1 MNGVSW
7 NWNSG
12 SPSDN
17 LYVQEKAFKGDR
29 VQSNIFRELH
39 DRCREYFIENNRST
53 SFSEENAIMNRYS
66 NIHPY
71 NDNYV
76 SLREPL
82 PGVKFCD
89 PQYVNASRVPDYTMK
104 SAGYIAMQGPTT
116 ESKYSTWQMFFDED
130 VSIVLMLTGVV
141 ENGMRKCSVYWP
153 EEGDELTVPSGLV
166 VKPLSVT
173 EAFNNVTLRTFE
185 LSKGN
190 VTRQVRLYHLTS
202 WGDHDVTNVAS
213 IEYLVDELAK
223 RRTAAPV
230 VVHCSAGIGRTGTFI
245 AIDLISHV
253 LKSANGKV
261 PQISIKDLVFA
272 LRSYREGMVQTPAQI
287 NLIVEVA
294 AHLARKF
301 SLQ

>member
-173 EAFNNVTLRTFE
+173 EARSE
-185 LSKGN
+185 E
-190 VTRQVRLYHLTS
+190 
-202 WGDHDVTNVAS
+202 A
-213 IEYLVDELAK
+213 
-223 RRTAAPV
+223 
-230 VVHCSAGIGRTGTFI
+230 
-245 AIDLISHV
+245 HV
-253 LKSANGKV
+253 
-261 PQISIKDLVFA
+261 
-272 LRSYREGMVQTPAQI
+272 
-287 NLIVEVA
+287 
-294 AHLARKF
+294 
-301 SLQ
+301 